1 MGIHAV
7 GARVL
12 GGSRLGLGTPRS
24 TEVIVINIDHVL
36 LLRIFANYG
45 QKIIGTV
52 NGRKLETTIQ

>member
-1 MGIHAV
+1 MGIHAA

-12 GGSRLGLGTPRS
+12 GGSRLGLGTTR
-24 TEVIVINIDHVL
+24 TEVIVINTDYVL